1 MDILCKRCC
10 GLDVH
15 KKTITGCIITPEGKA
30 IATFGTMTKDLQ
42 ALVAWIKEKGCTH
55 VAMESTG
62 VYWIPVYNLL
72 ETENLDV
79 IIVNANHIKNV
90 PGRKT
95 DVSDAEWIADLL
107 RHGLLKGS
115 FIPPRKQR
123 ELRELTRYRRSLI
136 GEHTREVN
144 RIQKVL
150 EGCNLKLSSVVSR
163 ITGTTASLILKA
175 LIHGEIDP
183 EVLASFAK
191 GRLVRKKN
199 ELMDAL
205 NGFIG
210 PHQQKLLALQ
220 IDHLE
225 YLEKQI
231 TALDEEIAER
241 LRPFEDDLTRL
252 DTIPGVGRRTA
263 EDILAEI
270 GSDMSLF
277 PSAQHLSSWAGM
289 APGNRQSAGKRKS
302 GRTTKGNRYLRATL
316 CESAQAIGR
325 MKPNFLSQQFH
336 RIAARRGRKRATIAV
351 GHSIL
356 MICYHL
362 LKRKTN
368 YVELGANFYDQRKE
382 ESIVRHVLK
391 RLESLGYAVSLEKV
405 GA

>member
-30 IATFGTMTKDLQ
+30 IATFGTMTKDLR

-368 YVELGANFYDQRKE
+368 YVELGASFYDQRKE